1 MTILQKYVTTFLLL
15 LPVSIAVAQGG
26 GSIVP
31 TQDNDVIGLVQ
42 DVFIKGTCKNVSNI
56 EGSGSPTSF
65 GIFKNGG
72 NVIGFPEG
80 IMLSSGDVEEAVGP
94 NTSVETSSR
103 FGRSST
109 DKDLVGI
116 ATNQLFDVTVL
127 EFDFVPLADE
137 VTFQYVF
144 ASEEYCEFVG
154 TIFNDVFG
162 FFVSGP
168 GINGEFA
175 DGAINVARL
184 PDSEE
189 FVSINTV
196 NHLMN
201 EASYVKNELED
212 DAANCLI
219 PFSPSH
225 LNTIEYDGF
234 TTPLTA
240 RFSVVPCET
249 YHIRLVV
256 GDVGDDKLDS
266 AVFLRSKSFDL
277 GELASVKALVPNRTD
292 TIAYEDCADG
302 QFVFTRPAQSDRLEP
317 YVVDFAIKENS
328 TATEG
333 ADFQS
338 LVRQVVIP
346 ERQNSVVLPIQSL
359 ADDLQEDLE
368 TLTLE
373 LLQICECE
381 EGSNATLRL
390 ADAQPPEFSF
400 PPIAAC
406 ANQSFTLQPT
416 LISGVE
422 PLQFEW
428 NDGTADTMLSATI
441 AASNT
446 YVLTVT
452 DFCDNAFVDSVTVD
466 IQAIPTA
473 TLSGAAD
480 FCEGQTEVRLP
491 LSFSGNS
498 PYAFAYSVDGNRT
511 IFVENILD
519 PNFNLL
525 VTEAGNYE
533 LLQFS
538 DAACEGIADG
548 EAMVRD
554 VGFLVETAAT
564 APTCPDDE
572 DGRIELNISEGT
584 PPFAI
589 NWSVPVDNVQNP
601 TNLSIGTYEVTVTD
615 AAACEIILPITIA
628 APAIIPIACENT
640 ELFIPN
646 VFSPNDDGQNDFFEI
661 FAANSTNILRVS
673 ATQILD
679 RWGNA
684 VYTTTNAFPKWDGT
698 FRGELLNDA
707 VFFYAIEVELE
718 NGEKQIFR
726 GTVTLVR

>member
-1 MTILQKYVTTFLLL
+1 M
-15 LPVSIAVAQGG
+15 VAQGG

-65 GIFKNGG
+65 GTFRNGG

-80 IMLSSGDVEEAVGP
+80 IMISSGDVEEAVGP
-94 NTSVETSSR
+94 NVSVETSSR

-137 VTFQYVF
+137 VSFQYVF

-196 NHLMN
+196 NHLVN

-234 TTPLTA
+234 TTPLTT

-277 GELASVKALVPNRTD
+277 GELASVKALVPSRAD
-292 TIAYEDCADG
+292 TIAYENCADG

-317 YVVDFAIKENS
+317 YVVDFKIKENS
-328 TATEG
+328 TASEG
-333 ADFQS
+333 EDFQQI
-338 LVRQVVIP
+338 VRQVVIP
-346 ERQNSVVLPIQSL
+346 ERQNRVVLPIQSL
-359 ADDLQEDLE
+359 ADDLREEIE
-368 TLTLE
+368 TITLE

-400 PPIAAC
+400 PDIAAC
-406 ANQSFTLQPT
+406 ANQSFVLQPALT
-416 LISGVE
+416 FGVE
-422 PLQFEW
+422 PFDFKW
-428 NDGTADTMLSATI
+428 SDGTTDTILSATI
-441 AASNT
+441 DESNT

-452 DFCDNAFVDSVTVD
+452 DFCDNTFTDSVTVD
-466 IQAIPTA
+466 IQAIPMA
-473 TLSGAAD
+473 TLSGAMD
-480 FCEGQTEVRLP
+480 FCEGQTNVQLP
-491 LSFSGNS
+491 LSFNGNP
-498 PYAFAYSVDGNRT
+498 PYAFAYAVDGNPA
-511 IFVENILD
+511 IFVENISD
-519 PNFNLL
+519 PNFSLL

-538 DAACEGIADG
+538 DAACEGTANG
-548 EAMVRD
+548 EATVRD
-554 VGFLVETAAT
+554 IGFSVTTEVTS
-564 APTCPDDE
+564 PTCPEAE
-572 DGRIELNISEGT
+572 DGRIALTVSDGM
-584 PPFAI
+584 PPLVI
-589 NWSVPVDNVQNP
+589 NWPIPVNDNQNP
-601 TNLSIGTYEVTVTD
+601 TNLSVGTYEVTITD
-615 AAACEIILPITIA
+615 ANECQTILPITLA
-628 APAIIPIACENT
+628 APEVIPNSCENT

-646 VFSPNDDGQNDFFEI
+646 VFSPNGDGQNDFFEI
-661 FAANSTNILRVS
+661 FAANNTNVARINT
-673 ATQILD
+673 TQILD

-684 VYTTTNAFPKWDGT
+684 VYTAINKFPKWDGT
-698 FRGELLNDA
+698 FQGKQLNDA
-707 VFFYAIEVELE
+707 VFFYTIEVELDS
-718 NGEKQIFR
+718 GERQVFR